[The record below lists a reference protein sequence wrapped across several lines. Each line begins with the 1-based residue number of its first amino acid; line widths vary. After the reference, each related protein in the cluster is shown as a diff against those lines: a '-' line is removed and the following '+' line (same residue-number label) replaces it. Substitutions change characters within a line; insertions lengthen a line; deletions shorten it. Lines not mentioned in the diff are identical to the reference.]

1 VGRYVVVSLVLAL
14 GLAWAVSAN
23 GDPQAHRAVKCGEE
37 RWPVKTLSDP
47 RVGDVNFTPHDTSIG
62 RLRNKPDPH
71 TKPST
76 PRLDGVETTTYR
88 VKARLIEF
96 KREDDK
102 DIHLVVG
109 VPSSPSKTMIVE
121 FPDTTCNGASSS
133 PKKSQMASARSALT
147 KACGSV
153 PGPSSD
159 FADLKGTATV
169 TGVGFFDVKHGTP
182 QTGVAPNNIELHP
195 VLKMSTINCQRG

>member
-1 VGRYVVVSLVLAL
+1 MRRLPSAALILAL
-14 GLAWAVSAN
+14 ALSVALLATSA
-23 GDPQAHRAVKCGEE
+23 AHPPRAHVAVKCGEE

-47 RVGDVNFTPHDTSIG
+47 KVGEVNYTPHDTSIG
-62 RLRNKPDPH
+62 RLRNRPDPH

-76 PRLDGVETTTYR
+76 PRLDGVETTTFR

-102 DIHLVVG
+102 DIQLVVG
-109 VPSSPSKTMIVE
+109 VLSSPSKTMIVE
-121 FPDTTCNGASSS
+121 FSDTSCNGASSS

-153 PGPSSD
+153 PGRR
-159 FADLKGTATV
+159 
-169 TGVGFFDVKHGTP
+169 
-182 QTGVAPNNIELHP
+182 APLPI
-195 VLKMSTINCQRG
+195 